1 MCDTCVFS
9 VVHAPVCSSAA
20 AKVNSV
26 GKSGFAAGFIL
37 EAVEGRIFEEILS

>member
-9 VVHAPVCSSAA
+9 MVQAPVCSSGA

-26 GKSGFAAGFIL
+26 GKSGFADGFIL
-37 EAVEGRIFEEILS
+37 EVFEQILS

>member
-9 VVHAPVCSSAA
+9 VVHAPVCSSGA

-26 GKSGFAAGFIL
+26 GKSGFADGFIL
-37 EAVEGRIFEEILS
+37 EAVEGRVF